1 MILFTNTETWPRR
14 DIFKMMRALLLVGF
28 GLLLSSPLFGQQNRL
43 KYAERLYSGG
53 VYADAAEAYEDVLER
68 GVDSN
73 RVAVQITD
81 SYDQSGNDEKALEW
95 YAYKKRTAT
104 LTKTDCMRYSI
115 LLGTKGKYDE
125 ARSILVE
132 SQNRFGID
140 SLTSYRLKELDKFRN
155 TAKQKPNFEVRTQKG
170 NSEYAE
176 MSVIPLSDKQVIF
189 ASTRDQRVAVRRYH
203 ALNNKPLYDLFIASY
218 TEEGFSKVKR
228 FDENTRYHDA
238 SGTLD
243 TVHGKFY
250 FTRNNFD
257 DGRGKSDSTGNMR
270 LKVYVGDLYK
280 GKIVNTHECSFNSDE
295 YSCAHPSVSADGSK
309 LYFASDMPGSYGG
322 MDIYEVSIDS
332 LGNFG
337 SPTNLGA
344 LVNTPMDEL
353 FPFYHSKNHLLFFS
367 SNGHY
372 GYGGLDVF
380 VSKLG
385 KSGQAKELIN
395 AGEPLNSPSDDF
407 GFINDA
413 PQKKGYFTTNRE
425 GGMGDDDIY
434 AFNQFR
440 PYGSK
445 TVSGYVID
453 HLRRDTIPGALLV
466 LRDENQ
472 QPLDTVQADEK
483 GYYSFDIPSSDEQV
497 DLLAAK
503 TRFED
508 KDQALK
514 WDESEPDL
522 KQDVEMTPVLKYY
535 VVGTVRD
542 KDTRNVL
549 SHVTV
554 QVTNLRTA
562 KDIVTLKT
570 NDQGYFET
578 DTIEEFRYGDS
589 FGISLLLEKSGYLTT
604 TFVLYDTLRL
614 EERIDVNAF
623 IDPVMG
629 KVTVGTDLAKLI
641 DLNSIYYDYMKWS
654 IRPDA
659 AKELDKIVKV
669 MQDNPKIK
677 IELGSHTDTRGAAD
691 KNMTLSQKRA
701 KSAVDYIISKGI
713 ASDRIKAKGYG
724 ESKPLIKD
732 AEISKLKGADFE
744 KAHQLNRR
752 TEFRVTEM

>member
-1 MILFTNTETWPRR
+1 
-14 DIFKMMRALLLVGF
+14 MRALLTLVF
-28 GLLLSSPLFGQQNRL
+28 GLILNYGIYAQETRL
-43 KYAERLYSGG
+43 RYAEKLYSGG

-73 RVAVQITD
+73 RVAEQITD
-81 SYDQSGNDEKALEW
+81 SYDQSGNPDKALEW
-95 YAYKKRTAT
+95 YGYKKRNAT
-104 LTKTDCMRYSI
+104 ITKTEYMRYSI
-115 LLGTKGKYDE
+115 LLGTKGNYDD
-125 ARSILVE
+125 ARKVLEESIA
-132 SQNRFGID
+132 RFGPD
-140 SLTSYRLKELDKFRN
+140 SLTDYRLKELDKFLKSV
-155 TAKQKPNFEVRTQKG
+155 KQKPNFEIRTQKG

-176 MSVIPLSDKQVIF
+176 MSVIPISDKQVIF
-189 ASTRDQRVAVRRYH
+189 ASTRDQRVVVRRYH
-203 ALNNKPLYDLFIASY
+203 ALNNKPLYDLFIANY
-218 TEEGFSKVKR
+218 TDEGFSKVKR

-238 SGTLD
+238 SGSMD
-243 TVHGKFY
+243 TVHGRFY

-270 LKVYVGDLYK
+270 LKVYVGELYK
-280 GKIVNTHECSFNSDE
+280 GKVVNTHECGFSSDE
-295 YSCAHPSVSADGSK
+295 YSCAHPTVSADGTK

-332 LGNFG
+332 LGSFG
-337 SPTNLGA
+337 KPRNMGPI
-344 LVNTPMDEL
+344 VNTPMDEL
-353 FPFYHSKNHLLFFS
+353 FPFYHEKNKLLFFA

-372 GYGGLDVF
+372 GFGGLDVF
-380 VSKLG
+380 VSRLN
-385 KSGQAKELIN
+385 KSGEAKDLLN
-395 AGEPLNSPSDDF
+395 PGEPMNSTADDF
-407 GFINDA
+407 GFLNDA
-413 PQKKGYFTTNRE
+413 LQKKGYFTTNRE
-425 GGMGDDDIY
+425 GGVGDDDIY
-434 AFNQFR
+434 AFKQFR
-440 PYGSK
+440 PYGAK

-453 HLRRDTIPGALLV
+453 KLRRDTIPNALLV

-472 QPLDTVQADEK
+472 LPLDTVTADK
-483 GYYSFDIPSSDEQV
+483 NGFYSFDISYSDEQL
-497 DLLAAK
+497 DLNAQK
-503 TRFED
+503 QRFED
-508 KDQALK
+508 ADQVLN
-514 WDESEPDL
+514 WNPEESDL
-522 KQDVEMTPVLKYY
+522 KQNVEMTPILKYY

-542 KDTRNVL
+542 KDTREVL
-549 SHVTV
+549 NNVTV
-554 QVTNLRTA
+554 KVTNLRTA
-562 KDIVTLKT
+562 KDVATVNT

-578 DTIEEFRYGDS
+578 DTIEEFHYGDK
-589 FGISLLLEKSGYLTT
+589 FAISLLLEKSGYLTT
-604 TFVLYDTLRL
+604 TFVLEDTLDL
-614 EERIDVNAF
+614 VERIDVNAF

-677 IELGSHTDTRGAAD
+677 IELGSHTDTRGSAD
-691 KNMTLSQKRA
+691 KNMTLSERRA

-713 ASDRIKAKGYG
+713 ASNRIKAKGYG